1 MSMWKNILQGMVL
14 AVIAGLGIKTGI
26 QSLQTSFAER
36 SNDSEVIAAW
46 NERLEKLIE
55 PIPFERGFV
64 GYLSNKDIPGANFES
79 NDAEGE
85 FVLTQYAIA
94 PLILVRGTEQEWVI
108 LNLDPE
114 TLKKWREENK
124 DQFEVVRSG
133 GGMTLAHRVTK

>member
-1 MSMWKNILQGMVL
+1 MWKKILQGIAL
-14 AVIAGLGIKTGI
+14 AVIAGMGIKTSVE
-26 QSLQTSFAER
+26 SLQASFAER
-36 SNDSEVIAAW
+36 SNDSEVIASW

-64 GYLSNKDIPGANFES
+64 GYLSNEDIPGTNFNS

-94 PLILVRGTEQEWVI
+94 PLILVRGAEQDWVI

-114 TLKKWREENK
+114 TLKKWREENAN
-124 DQFEVVRSG
+124 QFEVVQSG